1 MATFNRIS
9 DALLLIPS
17 LIRTDG
23 GVGPDAGSAISQDGC
38 GHVAAV
44 GKGVHECGHDL
55 WRDTTDLCSER
66 NWLAGWTDEIA
77 PGRQGLYSSQN
88 PAGEGNADDARSQS
102 PEDMQ
107 RASGHPLD
115 SNRLE
120 NNNRLVI
127 GSKSSI

>member
-1 MATFNRIS
+1 MAKAPCWDGVLLLLSMKAAPERADEVCAALFRVCNISEMATFNRIS

-17 LIRTDG
+17 LIRTAG
-23 GVGPDAGSAISQDGC
+23 GVGPDAGSAVSQDGC

-77 PGRQGLYSSQN
+77 PGRQGL
-88 PAGEGNADDARSQS
+88 
-102 PEDMQ
+102 
-107 RASGHPLD
+107 H
-115 SNRLE
+115 
-120 NNNRLVI
+120 
-127 GSKSSI
+127 